1 MPPWARGKKEK
12 YYELRDGSMGEQG
25 QDKEA
30 YSNLPLIGTVLECS
44 TSHTPKRPNPKKKNP
59 QTEGKKS
66 VFERGWSG
74 RKKKTGGSW
83 DRPNFWPIM

>member
-1 MPPWARGKKEK
+1 
-12 YYELRDGSMGEQG
+12 MGEQG
-25 QDKEA
+25 QDREA
-30 YSNLPLIGTVLECS
+30 YSNLPLIGAVLGYT

-59 QTEGKKS
+59 QTEGEKS

-74 RKKKTGGSW
+74 REKKTGGSW